1 MSTTLKGVALG
12 LSVPLV
18 LGISGWA
25 GWAALT
31 ANLPPAEISTIDES
45 HREDVSNSL
54 RSKVAAV
61 PPQIEESP
69 GVEQLRGVAERPQP
83 SASRPDG
90 GMAVAPANVT
100 DSAIIR
106 PATTGHAEPSPPKP
120 KIRFVRVPKAPAQSL
135 TSTIPPAQVSV
146 EKVSREASRVEPAR
160 GRKKSRL

>member
-69 GVEQLRGVAERPQP
+69 GVEQLRGGRRAPATFCLPPR
-83 SASRPDG
+83 RRDG
-90 GMAVAPANVT
+90 GRA
-100 DSAIIR
+100 
-106 PATTGHAEPSPPKP
+106 GECH
-120 KIRFVRVPKAPAQSL
+120 RFCNNKACHDG
-135 TSTIPPAQVSV
+135 T
-146 EKVSREASRVEPAR
+146 R
-160 GRKKSRL
+160 GSIAAKT

>member
-1 MSTTLKGVALG
+1 MRRWMSTTLKGVALG

-106 PATTGHAEPSPPKP
+106 PATTGHAEPSPPK
-120 KIRFVRVPKAPAQSL
+120 
-135 TSTIPPAQVSV
+135 
-146 EKVSREASRVEPAR
+146 
-160 GRKKSRL
+160 